1 MIAGVGEGETFQFL
15 GRNSGRSDSTPPQ
28 TSSQTAREVS
38 IPRSEFWSFG
48 PGAAAYAAQSLVS
61 GFNSSVG
68 ILVVRTIGLIEV
80 EISNSSVFQFL
91 GRNSG
96 RSDAGEARPIAADE
110 ASFNSS
116 VGILVVR
123 TGSGWR
129 RGDRAGRV
137 SIPRSEFWSFGP
149 GYDCA

>member
-96 RSDAGEARPIAADE
+96 RSDLEYVVLREFFPGFQFLGRNSGRSDLGPDAG
-110 ASFNSS
+110 
-116 VGILVVR
+116 
-123 TGSGWR
+123 TT
-129 RGDRAGRV
+129 
-137 SIPRSEFWSFGP
+137 
-149 GYDCA
+149 